1 MTIARLGVVDQVRF
15 LTSQSFLSSKLFISA
30 MRSIVAC
37 HFVNVTGRLTLAII
51 VIITFE
57 TAGIA
62 QWLLRI
68 AIVIW
73 FNLHLDERHFSSLL
87 YLGQSR
93 LMLMLIPEL

>member
-1 MTIARLGVVDQVRF
+1 MTIARLSVVDQVRF

-30 MRSIVAC
+30 MRSIVAR

-51 VIITFE
+51 VIVTLE
-57 TAGIA
+57 TAGIT
-62 QWLLRI
+62 QRLLRI

-93 LMLMLIPEL
+93 LMLIPEV